1 MFNNVMLCN
10 RTSCEVFCFGCPSVN
25 GKVGD
30 IAYSFACSTNLEEEI
45 MMKKITVFL
54 TLMLFITLTAFGCGG
69 QKQQAKTEPV
79 NLNISAA
86 ASLTDAAGELKTL
99 YETKNAGATLTYN
112 LAASGTLQKQ
122 IEEGAPADL
131 FISAGKSQMDALS
144 QKGLIVEESRKDL
157 LGNELV
163 LIAGKD
169 SKLAKFEDLTDASVG
184 KISIGT
190 PETVPAG
197 NYAKETLTNL
207 NLWEQLQP
215 KMVLAKDVRQVLT
228 YVETGNVDAGLVYR
242 TDAATSDKVKIIAA
256 APAGSSKPIVYPMA
270 VIKSTKHQ
278 KEAEGFAA
286 FLTTDEAVKIFE
298 KYGFK
303 VLK

>member
-1 MFNNVMLCN
+1 
-10 RTSCEVFCFGCPSVN
+10 
-25 GKVGD
+25 
-30 IAYSFACSTNLEEEI
+30 
-45 MMKKITVFL
+45 MKKLLILGALLLFVVTVV
-54 TLMLFITLTAFGCGG
+54 AGCGG
-69 QKQQAKTEPV
+69 TAEQPQTNAEPV
-79 NLNISAA
+79 NLMVSAA
-86 ASLTDAAGELKTL
+86 ASLQDATGELKSI
-99 YETKNAGATLTYN
+99 YEAQNANVTLTFN
-112 LAASGTLQKQ
+112 LASSGALQKQ

-131 FISAGKSQMDALS
+131 FISAGKPQMDALAG
-144 QKGLIVEESRKDL
+144 KGLIVDASRQDL

-169 SKLAKFEDLTDASVG
+169 SKITGFEDLTDAGVD

-197 NYAKETLTNL
+197 KYAQEALTSL
-207 NLWEQLQP
+207 KLWEQLQT
-215 KMVLAKDVRQVLT
+215 KIVQAKDVRQVLT

-242 TDAATSDKVKIIAA
+242 TDAIAGKDIKIVTA
-256 APAGSSKPIVYPMA
+256 APEGSYQPIVYPMA

-278 KEAEGFAA
+278 KETEAFAT
-286 FLTTDEAVKIFE
+286 FLKSEEAVRVFE

>member
-1 MFNNVMLCN
+1 
-10 RTSCEVFCFGCPSVN
+10 
-25 GKVGD
+25 
-30 IAYSFACSTNLEEEI
+30 
-45 MMKKITVFL
+45 MKKILFL
-54 TLMLFITLTAFGCGG
+54 ALVLLVAVSVIGCGG
-69 QKQQAKTEPV
+69 QKEQPKTEPV

-86 ASLTDAAGELKTL
+86 ASLTDAMKELESL
-99 YETKNAGATLTYN
+99 YESKNAGVTITLN
-112 LAASGTLQKQ
+112 LASSGTLQKQ

-144 QKGLIVEESRKDL
+144 QKGLIIEESRKDL

-163 LIAGKD
+163 LVAGKD
-169 SKLAKFEDLTDASVG
+169 STLAGFEGLTGENVK

-197 NYAKETLTNL
+197 QYAKETLTTL
-207 NLWEQLQP
+207 KLWDQLQT

-242 TDAATSDKVKIIAA
+242 TDAATSTSVKVVAA
-256 APAGSSKPIVYPMA
+256 APAGSNKPILYPMA
-270 VIKSTKHQ
+270 LIKSTKYQ
-278 KEAEGFAA
+278 KQTEDFAK
-286 FLTTDEAVKIFE
+286 FLQGDDAAKIFE

-303 VLK
+303 VIK

>member
-1 MFNNVMLCN
+1 
-10 RTSCEVFCFGCPSVN
+10 
-25 GKVGD
+25 
-30 IAYSFACSTNLEEEI
+30 
-45 MMKKITVFL
+45 MKK
-54 TLMLFITLTAFGCGG
+54 TLTFLVLALFVMAFAAGCGG
-69 QKQQAKTEPV
+69 TKEPAKTEPV

-86 ASLTDAAGELKTL
+86 ASLQDAAGELKTL
-99 YETKNAGATLTYN
+99 YETENAGVILTLN

-169 SKLAKFEDLTDASVG
+169 SKLAKFEDLADASVG

-197 NYAKETLTNL
+197 KYAKETLTNL

-228 YVETGNVDAGLVYR
+228 YVETGNVDAGLLYR
-242 TDAATSDKVKIIAA
+242 TDAATGGNNKIIAA
-256 APAGSSKPIVYPMA
+256 APAGSSAPIVYPVA
-270 VIKSTKHQ
+270 VIKNTKYQ
-278 KEAEGFAA
+278 KEAEAFEA
-286 FLTTDEAVKIFE
+286 FLTSDEAVKIFE

>member
-1 MFNNVMLCN
+1 
-10 RTSCEVFCFGCPSVN
+10 
-25 GKVGD
+25 
-30 IAYSFACSTNLEEEI
+30 
-45 MMKKITVFL
+45 MKK
-54 TLMLFITLTAFGCGG
+54 TLALLVMALFVMAFVAGCGG
-69 QKQQAKTEPV
+69 TKEPAKTELV

-86 ASLTDAAGELKTL
+86 ASLQDAAGELKTL
-99 YETKNAGATLTYN
+99 YETKNTGVTLTLN
-112 LAASGTLQKQ
+112 LASSGTLQKQ

-144 QKGLIVEESRKDL
+144 QKGLIIEELRQDL

-169 SKLAKFEDLTDASVG
+169 SKLAKFEDLADSSVG
-184 KISIGT
+184 RISIGT

-197 NYAKETLTNL
+197 KYAKETLTAL

-215 KMVLAKDVRQVLT
+215 KMVLAKDVRQVLA

-242 TDAATSDKVKIIAA
+242 TDAAISSNIKIIAA
-256 APAGSSKPIVYPMA
+256 APAGFSAPIVYPMA
-270 VIKSTKHQ
+270 VIKNTKYQ
-278 KEAEGFAA
+278 KEAEA
-286 FLTTDEAVKIFE
+286 FETFLKSDDSVKIFE